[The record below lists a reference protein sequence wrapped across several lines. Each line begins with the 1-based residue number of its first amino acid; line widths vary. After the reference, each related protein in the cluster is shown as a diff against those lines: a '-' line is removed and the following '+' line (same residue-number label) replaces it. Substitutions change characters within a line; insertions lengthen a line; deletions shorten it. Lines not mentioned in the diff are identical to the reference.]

1 MTFTCSFVTPM
12 FDIITGNVVENILGP
27 KTMRGIDENFS
38 VGVRMKSNVT
48 HTGTVVTQ
56 SGTPA
61 ESNQQKQVKRLDCSH
76 CLKENCSNA
85 NMTKID
91 VHYILTYVPMF

>member
-1 MTFTCSFVTPM
+1 M

-27 KTMRGIDENFS
+27 KTMRGIDENLS
-38 VGVRMKSNVT
+38 VGVRMKANVT

-56 SGTPA
+56 SGTPT
-61 ESNQQKQVKRLDCSH
+61 EGNQQKEVKRLDGSH

-85 NMTKID
+85 NMTKIQIN
-91 VHYILTYVPMF
+91 VHYILTYVRMF